1 MKKIVL
7 LGLAVLT
14 LNACS
19 VTTGKDIIKTYNLGK
34 NLNKITTSGVME
46 EGSNCIKN
54 IFDPSRNQGVCN

>member
-7 LGLAVLT
+7 LGLTVLM

-19 VTTGKDIIKTYNLGK
+19 ATVGKDIIKTYNLGK

-46 EGSNCIKN
+46 EGSNCIKR
-54 IFDPSRNQGVCN
+54 IFDPSRNQGPCS

>member
-7 LGLAVLT
+7 LGLAVMM

-34 NLNKITTSGVME
+34 NLNKISKAGVIE